1 MPSKPPAAE
10 PETPTETTE
19 PLGTAADAVVDTLTA
34 TQQEAL
40 HGLETAS
47 TAVLQGVTSVQREI
61 AEFVAERIRVDME
74 TQQALLRCKTLGEVH
89 VVQAEFFRTAFDQYA
104 SEASRLVR
112 LGGEMVSRS
121 LDRGPH

>member
-1 MPSKPPAAE
+1 MPHTPDATPATKPAE
-10 PETPTETTE
+10 A
-19 PLGTAADAVVDTLTA
+19 LGSAADAAIDTLTA

-40 HGLETAS
+40 HGLETAG

-61 AEFVAERIRVDME
+61 ADFVSERIRVDME
-74 TQQALLRCKTLGEVH
+74 TQQALLRCKTLGEVR
-89 VVQAEFFRTAFDQYA
+89 VVQADFFRTAFDQYA
-104 SEASRLVR
+104 SEANRLLR